1 MAISTRPISGAGIS
15 GDDEEI
21 SSLTGRGPRRIRARV
36 LRDRYPGIDADA
48 PVEPVEEVKPT
59 PIYDA
64 LSAAEKDAVDR
75 LIVGFR
81 MAQKM
86 EIA

>member
-21 SSLTGRGPRRIRARV
+21 TSLVGRGPRRIRARV
-36 LRDRYPGIDADA
+36 LRDRYPGIDPDA

-64 LSAAEKDAVDR
+64 LSDAEKATVDR
-75 LIVGFR
+75 LIVGYR
-81 MAQKM
+81 MSKQM